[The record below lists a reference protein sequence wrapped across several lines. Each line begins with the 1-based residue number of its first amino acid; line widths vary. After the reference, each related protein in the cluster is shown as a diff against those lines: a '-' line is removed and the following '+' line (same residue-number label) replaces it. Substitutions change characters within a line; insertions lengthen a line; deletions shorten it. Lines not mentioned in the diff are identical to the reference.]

1 MKNWRIMKQQT
12 LNVGIKGVLNH
23 KKEDHENID
32 KVIEEKS
39 DMNFDG
45 NMIGQLSKVSGS
57 SKKGSIKKAHNPKK
71 LETNGSIIEC
81 DEDKSSCENDSENEL
96 EQNYEE
102 YEPPTM

>member
-1 MKNWRIMKQQT
+1 MGNFEELKLKMKNWRIMKQQT

-57 SKKGSIKKAHNPKK
+57 SKKESIR
-71 LETNGSIIEC
+71 
-81 DEDKSSCENDSENEL
+81 
-96 EQNYEE
+96 
-102 YEPPTM
+102 